1 MKLDIQQ
8 YSILQQAYD
17 YFNRKLF
24 NSELPD
30 VFFIL
35 NYRKSSYNGYFHF
48 RRLGI
53 KERSLPNRKIQ
64 KITIS
69 IIALN
74 PDNFD
79 RPNIDIL
86 ATLVHEMCHVWRAY
100 KFEKQSAGNYHCKK
114 WANKMESIDLIP
126 SHDGTKTGKK
136 TGTSMHHYIKPGG
149 LFEIKANNFINENNN
164 IFLLEGIR
172 QINTTK
178 AANRNKMKYTCKCG
192 QKIYGQPGLDATCNL
207 CESIFE
213 SYE

>member
-17 YFNRKLF
+17 YFNRELF
-24 NSELPD
+24 NSELPN

-48 RRLGI
+48 QKLVTKKI
-53 KERSLPNRKIQ
+53 ENNNSELPNVFFILNYRK
-64 KITIS
+64 S
-69 IIALN
+69 SY
-74 PDNFD
+74 FD
-79 RPNIDIL
+79 RPNIEIL

-114 WANKMESIDLIP
+114 WANKMELIDLIP
-126 SHDGTKTGKK
+126 SHDGTETGKK

-164 IFLLEGIR
+164 IFFMEGIR
-172 QINTTK
+172 KINTTK
-178 AANRNKMKYTCKCG
+178 AANK
-192 QKIYGQPGLDATCNL
+192 L
-207 CESIFE
+207 
-213 SYE
+213 